1 MFSISKISIFFL
13 ILTIASDVL
22 SDNYLLKKM
31 MAISGGSANSF
42 NKNMGNSQI
51 NVVAGSRR
59 KLTAPEPSLEKAL
72 AGALKVANEGP
83 EPGLPQPNST
93 QPDPSSGGS
102 PDAMATNFSVPMSSG
117 LNLFS
122 KKIFKRFF
130 SKKFILIF
138 EFKAD
143 SQPPDS
149 QNKAQFVGG
158 DAKIGNKFEKKIYTI
173 LGGTANSMNE
183 NSGNSFINVQ
193 NLD

>member
-13 ILTIASDVL
+13 ILTIAPDVL
-22 SDNYLLKKM
+22 SDNHILKQM
-31 MAISGGSANSF
+31 MAISGGLANSF

-51 NVVAGSRR
+51 NVVAGGRR
-59 KLTAPEPSLEKAL
+59 KPTAEPFPEKAL
-72 AGALKVANEGP
+72 AGALKVADEGP
-83 EPGLPQPNST
+83 APGLRQPNST

-102 PDAMATNFSVPMSSG
+102 PDAMATNFSATMSSG

-130 SKKFILIF
+130 SKKFIFIF

-149 QNKAQFVGG
+149 QSKAQFSSG
-158 DAKIGNKFEKKIYTI
+158 DAKIGNKVEKKIYTI